1 MKKIFGIALCLAL
14 AAGGAHAQ
22 QVNQSG
28 ATPAKAVL
36 TDTELTDVVLFT
48 NGRAEKGVVLDVSS
62 GQPVR
67 IIQADGVVHAYSAM
81 LVDRII
87 RGCSVEI
94 MHTAAPKEV
103 PVENSLPD
111 TDMEEGED
119 YEDPLL
125 SNPAARPIP
134 IRRTKK
140 AAAAGTAQARPAARR
155 PLRVLQPAPYRG
167 PVLQAAPRAHTPRLR
182 PARVGKR
189 R

>member
-22 QVNQSG
+22 QVNESG
-28 ATPAKAVL
+28 ATPAKAVI

-94 MHTAAPKEV
+94 MHTTAPKSV
-103 PVENSLPD
+103 PVENTLPD
-111 TDMEEGED
+111 TDLEAEED

-140 AAAAGTAQARPAARR
+140 AAAAGTAQARPAARPSAPR
-155 PLRVLQPAPYRG
+155 ASHAPYRG
-167 PVLQAAPRAHTPRLR
+167 PVLQHAPRVHTPRLR

>member
-1 MKKIFGIALCLAL
+1 MKKIFGLAL
-14 AAGGAHAQ
+14 GLALFAGGAHAQ
-22 QVNQSG
+22 QVNEYG
-28 ATPAKAVL
+28 AAGKTAVL
-36 TDTELTDVVLFT
+36 TETELTDVVLFT

-94 MHTAAPKEV
+94 MHTTAPKGV
-103 PVENSLPD
+103 PVENTLPD
-111 TDMEEGED
+111 TDLEAEED

-155 PLRVLQPAPYRG
+155 PLRVLQHAPYRG
-167 PVLQAAPRAHTPRLR
+167 PVLQHAPRVHTPRLR